1 MKWETLQSFL
11 SQQGVFLIHDTTEQR
26 SQFGLLRCLP
36 ALARLGVKEFTYP
49 WRWRQLQSGDGRG
62 LFSYKYSLL
71 QNIEYEDQV
80 LAAFTTQYYEDETQ
94 HSIGGLINRWQERG
108 TMVVVADEKQFQT
121 QQGLRPLYHEPFAIA
136 QRPYADV
143 YDAVNQWYNG
153 QGFDFPLT
161 DTRNVFLQDN
171 AILYER
177 VAGET
182 VTQTTELF
190 SLLDDAPYL
199 PLYDAIAA
207 AFQSD
212 DGPGTSPK
220 KDDALQNL
228 ASWLRRRIEWD
239 SSTAMRVVR
248 SLNSTVAENTRALDP
263 AAVAQDA
270 SMSDARREA
279 RNLDSTPLG
288 QTYKAWLQRSP

>member
-11 SQQGVFLIHDTTEQR
+11 SQKGVFLIHDTTEQR
-26 SQFGLLRCLP
+26 PQFGLLRCLP
-36 ALARLGVKEFTYP
+36 ALNRLGVEEFTYP
-49 WRWRQLQSGDGRG
+49 WTWRQLQSGDGRG
-62 LFSYKYSLL
+62 MFSYKYSLL
-71 QNIEYEDQV
+71 QTIEYEDQV
-80 LAAFTTQYYEDETQ
+80 LAALTTQYYEDETQ

-108 TMVVVADEKQFQT
+108 TMIVVADEKQFQT

-136 QRPYADV
+136 QRPYDDV
-143 YDAVNQWYNG
+143 YDAVNQWYND

-190 SLLDDAPYL
+190 SLLNDAPYL

-239 SSTAMRVVR
+239 SSTAMSVVR
-248 SLNSTVAENTRALDP
+248 SLNSTVAENTRAFDP

-288 QTYKAWLQRSP
+288 QIYKAWLQRSP